1 MFCGATTAKLTH
13 YCRTGDVEVT
23 RIHTI
28 ILIFFGSLG
37 LLSGSFAADVVGV
50 RVWPAPDKTRVVF
63 DLSGPVNYQTF
74 TIEGPSRV
82 VIDLKNSK
90 AKKAHDETVRKNNLL
105 KGMRSAP
112 QKGGHRFV
120 LDLRRQ
126 VHVNSFQLK
135 PTGHRGHRL
144 VVDLYDKANVPAQ
157 LKQPIRQSKPL
168 PASEM
173 PARAIVSQ
181 PGNSQIKPQQKKPIE
196 TKPVY
201 RDLIVAIDAGHG
213 GQDPGALGKRGT
225 KEKDVVLAI
234 SRKLAKKIDATPG
247 MRAVLTRNSDIF
259 LPLRKRMEIAR
270 DHHADLFISIHADAF
285 KNHNVQGSS
294 VYVLSEHGASSEAA
308 KWLAEKEN
316 AADFIG
322 GVKLDN
328 KDKLLKEVLLDLSQ
342 NAVQDASMNVA
353 SKVLG
358 GLRKVGKIHKPEV
371 QHAGFMV
378 LKSPDIPSVLIETAF
393 ISNPSE
399 ERKLLHPGEQNLI
412 TDAILA
418 GIKNYFQEYA
428 PPGTRLAAR

>member
-1 MFCGATTAKLTH
+1 M
-13 YCRTGDVEVT
+13 T

-28 ILIFFGSLG
+28 ILILYGTLG
-37 LLSGSFAADVVGV
+37 LISGSIAADVVGV

-63 DLSGPVNYQTF
+63 DLNGPVNYQTF

-90 AKKAHDETVRKNNLL
+90 AKKAHNEAVRKNNLL
-105 KGMRSAP
+105 RGMRSAP
-112 QKGGHRFV
+112 QKDGHRFV
-120 LDLRRQ
+120 LDLRRE

-135 PTGHRGHRL
+135 PTGNRGHRL
-144 VVDLYDKANVPAQ
+144 VVDLYDKAKVPAQ
-157 LKQPIRQSKPL
+157 LHQPARQSKPV
-168 PASEM
+168 PASKKS
-173 PARAIVSQ
+173 AQAIASQ
-181 PGNSQIKPQQKKPIE
+181 SIKAQTKSIQVKPVQ

-270 DHHADLFISIHADAF
+270 DHHADLFVSIHADAF

-322 GVKLDN
+322 GVNLDN

-358 GLRKVGKIHKPEV
+358 GLRKVGKVHKPEV

-418 GIKNYFQEYA
+418 GIRNYFLEYA